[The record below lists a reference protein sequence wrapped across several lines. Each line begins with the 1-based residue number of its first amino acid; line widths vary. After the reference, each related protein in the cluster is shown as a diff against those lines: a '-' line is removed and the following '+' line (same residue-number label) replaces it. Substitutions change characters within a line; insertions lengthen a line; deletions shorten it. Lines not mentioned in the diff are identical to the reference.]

1 MTSTATLLT
10 LLARLI
16 YEKDD
21 LDLLNQQLTIM
32 SKKHGQLKEAVVR
45 MVDEAMKW
53 LPSLKERKDKGEF
66 KGGKDR
72 WLELL
77 NTLRDITEGKV
88 SHPFLPLLLC
98 VDAVGEKSSN

>member
-1 MTSTATLLT
+1 MSSTATLLV
-10 LLARLI
+10 LLARLS
-16 YEKDD
+16 YEANS
-21 LDLLNQQLTIM
+21 LDLLNTQLTIM

-53 LPSLKERKDKGEF
+53 LPDVKAKKDAGEYKKGT
-66 KGGKDR
+66 DR

-88 SHPFLPLLLC
+88 SYNHRRFFRL
-98 VDAVGEKSSN
+98 

>member
-10 LLARLI
+10 TLAQI
-16 YEKDD
+16 IHESGD
-21 LDLLNQQLTIM
+21 LDLLNDQLTVM

-53 LPSLKERKDKGEF
+53 LPAMKEKREKGEY

-77 NTLRDITEGKV
+77 STLRDITEGKV
-88 SHPFLPLLLC
+88 SHSHEPIAPSHIAPILML
-98 VDAVGEKSSN
+98 

>member
-10 LLARLI
+10 TLATI
-16 YEKDD
+16 IHSAGD
-21 LDLLNQQLTIM
+21 LDMLNQQLTIM

-53 LPSLKERKDKGEF
+53 LPALKEKKEKGEY

-88 SHPFLPLLLC
+88 SSMATS
-98 VDAVGEKSSN
+98 VQSVRDYKS

>member
-10 LLARLI
+10 TLATI
-16 YEKDD
+16 IHSAGD
-21 LDLLNQQLTIM
+21 LDMLNQQLTIM

-53 LPSLKERKDKGEF
+53 LPALKEKKEKGEY

-88 SHPFLPLLLC
+88 SSMATSVQSVRDFN
-98 VDAVGEKSSN
+98 S